1 VAAGAAYRDLDP
13 FATFDAETCAAADQ
27 AGFCVRKHV
36 PILARYTPGVPE
48 KLAERLL
55 GWFRG
60 ARRELPWRTG
70 FPRDPYAVLVS
81 EVMLQQTQVDRVAEV
96 FPSFMRR
103 FPSLE
108 ALAAAPEE
116 DVVHAFSGLG
126 YYRRARLLHAAA
138 RAVAA
143 RGGWPKSGRELRV
156 LPGFGPYTSAAVAA
170 FAFAGG
176 DPPVDGNVARVT
188 ARLRALDLPMGSS
201 ALLAAG
207 RELAA
212 GLHAATPTPE
222 IWEALMEL
230 GATVCTPAAPR
241 CGACPLADSC
251 AALAA
256 GTPLAYPGPRAT
268 RPRER
273 QRWVAV
279 WLQRQDGRVL
289 LRRVDDGPLLAGL
302 WLPPHAVL
310 TDGADPTSAA
320 RALAAEAGFGGRL
333 WPAPAVRHG
342 ITHRD
347 IRVLPYVATI
357 PDNSVAEAM
366 PGWSWQHPTA
376 PMLPTSSLLGK
387 LAAACTAVEARGVA
401 DLEG

>member
-1 VAAGAAYRDLDP
+1 VTD
-13 FATFDAETCAAADQ
+13 
-27 AGFCVRKHV
+27 
-36 PILARYTPGVPE
+36 

-55 GWFRG
+55 TWFRG
-60 ARRELPWRTG
+60 ARRKLPWRTG

-81 EVMLQQTQVDRVAEV
+81 EVMLQQTQVDRVAEA
-96 FPSFMRR
+96 FPRFMRR

-116 DVVHAFSGLG
+116 DAVHAFSGLG
-126 YYRRARLLHAAA
+126 YYRRARLLHASA
-138 RAVAA
+138 RAVVG
-143 RGGWPKSGRELRV
+143 RGGWPRSAAELAA

-170 FAFAGG
+170 FAFAGS
-176 DPPVDGNVARVT
+176 DPPVDGNVSRVT
-188 ARLRALDLPMGSS
+188 ARLRALDMPMGSS

-212 GLHAATPTPE
+212 GLHVETPTPE

-230 GATVCTPAAPR
+230 GATVCTPASPR
-241 CGACPLADSC
+241 CDACPLADSC

-256 GTPLAYPGPRAT
+256 GAPLAYPGPRPT
-268 RPRER
+268 RPQER

-289 LRRVDDGPLLAGL
+289 LRRIDEGPLLAGL
-302 WLPPHAVL
+302 WLPPYAVL
-310 TDGADPTSAA
+310 SDGADPTSAA
-320 RALAAEAGFGGRL
+320 RAVAGQAGFAGTL
-333 WPAPAVRHG
+333 SPAPAVRHG

-347 IRVLPYVATI
+347 IRVLPYVAAI
-357 PDNSVAEAM
+357 PGDRVAEAM
-366 PGWSWQHPTA
+366 PGWSWQHPAA
-376 PMLPTSSLLGK
+376 PAVATSSLLGK
-387 LAAACTAVEARGVA
+387 LAAACREVGARGAV